1 MRTERLTIATSR
13 RTEIVPIGRAI
24 DEALPRL
31 AIDAGTVLVT
41 VGHTTCALTLNE
53 SEPGLLEDLETAL
66 ERIVP
71 WGAGYRHDR
80 GAESNA
86 AAHIRAALLG
96 HQLVLQVRG
105 GRLAL
110 GAWQDVLL
118 VELDGP
124 RSRKVEIAPLS

>member
-1 MRTERLTIATSR
+1 M
-13 RTEIVPIGRAI
+13 
-24 DEALPRL
+24 
-31 AIDAGTVLVT
+31 LVT

-53 SEPGLLEDLETAL
+53 REPGLLEDLETAL

>member
-1 MRTERLTIATSR
+1 MSTERLTITTSR

-24 DEALPRL
+24 DDALPRL
-31 AIDAGTVLVT
+31 AIDAETVLVA

-53 SEPGLLEDLETAL
+53 PEPGLLEDFEAAL
-66 ERIVP
+66 DRLVP
-71 WGAGYRHDR
+71 WDAQYRHNR

-96 HQLVLQVRG
+96 HRLLLRVRN

-124 RSRKVEIAPLS
+124 RSRTVEIAPLS

>member
-1 MRTERLTIATSR
+1 MNAERLTIATSR

-24 DEALPRL
+24 DDALPRL
-31 AIDAGTVLVT
+31 MIDAGTVLVA

-53 SEPGLLEDLETAL
+53 PEPGLLEDFEAAL
-66 ERIVP
+66 ERLVP
-71 WGAGYRHDR
+71 WDAGYRHDR

-96 HQLVLQVRG
+96 HRLVLQVRE
-105 GRLAL
+105 GRLVL

-124 RSRKVEIAPLS
+124 RSRTVEIALVS